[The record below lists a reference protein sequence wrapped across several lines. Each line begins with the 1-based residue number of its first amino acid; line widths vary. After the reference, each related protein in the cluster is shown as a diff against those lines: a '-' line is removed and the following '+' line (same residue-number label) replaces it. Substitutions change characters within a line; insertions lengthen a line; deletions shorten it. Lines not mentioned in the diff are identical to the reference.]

1 MKTYIKKTIT
11 LITMLAVILT
21 LAAPLNT
28 EAARKTDLRIS
39 KNKVTLTITK
49 KKLKPSYQLK
59 FVNIYDMPVKW
70 TTSNKKVVT
79 VSKNGKIT
87 GQKKG
92 TAVVSVKIGKT
103 ILDSCKVTVKDKYRV
118 YVNQPIYEI
127 RPVDIKEAHI
137 ICNCGVDCGKDRDN
151 HMLGFDG
158 TNGGNG
164 CLAGYSV
171 QMVTVRTSTE
181 AVQIGTKQV
190 QVGTQRNIKVDL
202 TITEQ
207 ILKPSYQLKLL
218 NTAGMRVK
226 WTTSNKNV
234 ATVSK
239 SGKIIG
245 RKKGTAVVTAKIGK
259 KTLTCKVTVKDN
271 RV

>member
-1 MKTYIKKTIT
+1 
-11 LITMLAVILT
+11 MLAVILS
-21 LAAPLNT
+21 LAMPLNT

-59 FVNIYDMPVKW
+59 LVNIYDMPVKW

-87 GQKKG
+87 GKKQG
-92 TAVVSVKIGKT
+92 TAVVSVKIGKA

-137 ICNCGVDCGKDRDN
+137 ICGCGVDCGKDREN

-158 TNGGNG
+158 SNGGYG
-164 CLAGYSV
+164 CNAGYSV

-190 QVGTQRNIKVDL
+190 QIGTQRNIKVDL

-207 ILKPSYQLKLL
+207 ILKPSYQLKLE

-271 RV
+271 RI